1 MLVMFYLLN
10 LHYWDQSRKMGSY
23 AQFLYIVQP
32 RCMRQKASPYDQ
44 AMVEST
50 ASTNLLYLPMLNSF
64 FSFYS
69 VDFGAKMIFT
79 IKMKLLL
86 ASSANVFLC
95 AVHFVD
101 LTLYTMS
108 T

>member
-50 ASTNLLYLPMLNSF
+50 AFTNLLYLRMLNSF
-64 FSFYS
+64 FS
-69 VDFGAKMIFT
+69 
-79 IKMKLLL
+79 
-86 ASSANVFLC
+86 LC
-95 AVHFVD
+95 CWLWRKND
-101 LTLYTMS
+101 LHHTDEIIARF
-108 T
+108 